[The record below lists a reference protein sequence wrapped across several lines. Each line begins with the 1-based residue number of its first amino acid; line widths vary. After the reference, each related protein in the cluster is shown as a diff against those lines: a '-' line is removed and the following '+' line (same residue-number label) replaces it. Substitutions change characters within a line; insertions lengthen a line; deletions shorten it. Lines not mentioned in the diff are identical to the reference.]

1 MASPIT
7 QAIESD
13 ICRMIHACSE
23 RMKRFVANR
32 DKKRLCGLTLNQ
44 IEILHY
50 VGGKKEVLQQDI
62 VKDFS
67 ISKSLASQSISRL
80 VQKGYL
86 KKQRAKDDSRN
97 FRIIATAKLRKL
109 YSSINQIEEKHFV
122 PALKNLPH
130 KDKQSLL
137 ILLNAVFKELSE
149 QLS

>member
-1 MASPIT
+1 MNSPT
-7 QAIESD
+7 AKTLESD

-23 RMKRFVANR
+23 KMKRFVSNR
-32 DKKRLCGLTLNQ
+32 DKRRLCGLTLNQ

-62 VKDFS
+62 IREFA

-80 VQKGYL
+80 IQKGYL
-86 KKQRAKDDSRN
+86 KKQRAKDDSRH

-122 PALKNLPH
+122 PVLRNLPY

-137 ILLNAVFKELSE
+137 ILLNTVFKELSE